1 MPAIYPNVDF
11 IFRPH
16 PLLFINLENNK
27 IWSKEQIKNYIH
39 TLTSYTNVSYENG
52 GDYFESFIRSDA
64 LIHDCGSFIAEYLY
78 LDKPECFIF
87 QNKQQIDH
95 EFTNNGKKVLEHLY
109 MAQTEK
115 DIIDFIDNIVIK
127 NMDFLKEKR
136 IQFAKENIRF
146 NHPYA
151 TQCIMDFIKMELT
164 K

>member
-1 MPAIYPNVDF
+1 MM
-11 IFRPH
+11 
-16 PLLFINLENNK
+16 E
-27 IWSKEQIKNYIH
+27 
-39 TLTSYTNVSYENG
+39 
-52 GDYFESFIRSDA
+52 
-64 LIHDCGSFIAEYLY
+64 
-78 LDKPECFIF
+78 
-87 QNKQQIDH
+87 
-95 EFTNNGKKVLEHLY
+95 KKVLEHLY

-115 DIIDFIDNIVIK
+115 DIINFIDNIVIK